1 MHVGSKKESTLPNY
15 LEYED
20 YQTTAGENQG
30 TGEKKQNWIK
40 ELEGL
45 KTTLL
50 NSSRPGAIKR

>member
-30 TGEKKQNWIK
+30 TGEKKTK
-40 ELEGL
+40 
-45 KTTLL
+45 L
-50 NSSRPGAIKR
+50 NQRIRRFEDNSA